1 MTQLHPWLNNSCYT
15 KPLAPACKHCADG
28 SKMVIL
34 ITGLCKASCYYCP
47 LSNKKSGK
55 DLIYADEW
63 QLKDEDDIDVLI
75 EESRLINATGA
86 GITGGD
92 PLHVWKRTKR
102 YISLLKETFGPDYH
116 IHLYTAGVENTDTI
130 DELIEA
136 GLDEIRFHPPP
147 HQWDKIGQTPLANVI
162 QHLKEHYTIEV
173 AFEVPS
179 IPETKESLK
188 ALITWAEEHHVDWIN
203 LNELEF
209 SEHNEDALYKTG
221 FRPKD
226 DLSAAV
232 KGSEELAVELIEELS
247 KKNLRVGLHYCSV
260 SFKDGIQLK
269 ERLKRRAYNVATEYQ
284 IITDEGTLLFGIIE
298 TTDPQTLYQHLITTY
313 DIDSDLLCLNT
324 EHNRVEIAGWI
335 LEDIL
340 EELSTH
346 GHQCFLIETYPT
358 ADHLEVERIP
368 LPDDD

>member
-1 MTQLHPWLNNSCYT
+1 
-15 KPLAPACKHCADG
+15 
-28 SKMVIL
+28 MVIL
-34 ITGLCKASCYYCP
+34 ITGLCQASCYYCP

-116 IHLYTAGVENTDTI
+116 IHLYTAGVENTDKI

-147 HQWDKIGQTPLANVI
+147 HHWDKIDQTPLANVI
-162 QHLKEHYTIEV
+162 KHLKENYTIEV

-188 ALITWAEEHHVDWIN
+188 ALIAWADDNSVDWIN

-209 SEHNEDALYKTG
+209 SEHNEEALYKKG

-232 KGSEELAVELIEELS
+232 KGSEELAVELIKELGTQD
-247 KKNLRVGLHYCSV
+247 LQVGLHYCSV

-269 ERLKRRAYNVATEYQ
+269 ERLKRRAHNVATEYQ

-298 TTDPQTLYQHLITTY
+298 TNDLQTLHQHLITSY
-313 DIDSDLLCLNT
+313 DIDPELLAFNK
-324 EHNRVEIAGWI
+324 ERKRIEIGGWI
-335 LEDIL
+335 LEDIA
-340 EELSTH
+340 EELIAQ
-346 GHQCFLIETYPT
+346 GHRCFLIETYPT

>member
-1 MTQLHPWLNNSCYT
+1 MKHIHPWLNDSCYT
-15 KPLAPACKHCADG
+15 TPLAPACKHCADG
-28 SKMVIL
+28 SKMVVL
-34 ITGLCKASCYYCP
+34 ITGLCQASCYYCP

-55 DLIYADEW
+55 DVIYADEW
-63 QLKDEDDIDVLI
+63 QLKDEDDLDVLI

-92 PLHVWKRTKR
+92 PLHVWERTKR
-102 YISLLKETFGPDYH
+102 YIAFLKETFGPDYH
-116 IHLYTAGVENTDTI
+116 IHLYTSGIKHTEKIA
-130 DELIEA
+130 ELIDA

-147 HQWDKIGQTPLANVI
+147 HHWDHIEKTSLSAIIKN
-162 QHLKEHYTIEV
+162 LKENYKIEV

-179 IPETKESLK
+179 IPGTKESLK
-188 ALITWAEEHHVDWIN
+188 ALIAWAEDHKVDWIN

-209 SEHNEDALYKTG
+209 SEHNEEALYKKG
-221 FRPKD
+221 FQPKD

-232 KGSEELAVELIEELS
+232 LGSQELAIGLIEEHS
-247 KKNLRVGLHYCSV
+247 AQNLTIGLHYCSV

-269 ERLKRRAYNVATEYQ
+269 ERLKRRAHNIATDYQ

-298 TTDPQTLYQHLITTY
+298 TQEPQTLHQQLITTY
-313 DIDSDLLCLNT
+313 HIDPELLFINT
-324 EHNRVEIAGWI
+324 KHNRIEIAGWI
-335 LEDIL
+335 LEEL
-340 EELSTH
+340 SEELSAK

-368 LPDDD
+368 LPDND

>member
-1 MTQLHPWLNNSCYT
+1 MKQLHPWLNDSCYT
-15 KPLAPACKHCADG
+15 KPLATACKHCADG
-28 SKMVIL
+28 SKMVVL

-47 LSNKKSGK
+47 LSNKKSGR
-55 DLIYADEW
+55 DVIYADEW

-116 IHLYTAGVENTDTI
+116 IHLYTAGIEHTDKI
-130 DELIEA
+130 AQLIEA

-147 HQWDKIGQTPLANVI
+147 HHWDHIEKTPLASLINK
-162 QHLKEHYTIEV
+162 LKKTYEIEI

-179 IPETKESLK
+179 IPGTKESLK
-188 ALITWAEEHHVDWIN
+188 ALIAWANDHEVDWIN

-209 SEHNEDALYKTG
+209 SEHNEEALYKKG
-221 FRPKD
+221 FQPKD

-232 KGSEELAVELIEELS
+232 VGSQELAVSLLEELS
-247 KKNLRVGLHYCSV
+247 TQDLKVGLHYCSV

-269 ERLKRRAYNVATEYQ
+269 ERLKRRAHNTATEYQ

-298 TTDPQTLYQHLITTY
+298 TKELQKIHQHLITTY
-313 DIDSDLLCLNT
+313 AIDPELLAINT
-324 EHNRVEIAGWI
+324 ERKRIEIAGWI
-335 LEDIL
+335 LEDIA
-340 EELSTH
+340 EELSAH
-346 GHQCFLIETYPT
+346 GNQCFLIETYPT

-368 LPDDD
+368 LPNTD